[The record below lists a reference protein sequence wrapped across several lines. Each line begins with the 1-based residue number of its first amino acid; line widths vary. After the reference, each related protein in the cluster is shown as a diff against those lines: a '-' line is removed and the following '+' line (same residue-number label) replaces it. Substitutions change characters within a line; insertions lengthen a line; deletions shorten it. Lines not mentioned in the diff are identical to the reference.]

1 MQMQEGSELMKRVES
16 ENTYREFYRELK
28 YIVKFAYVL
37 DHRAFSKGTI
47 PCRSLH
53 VKIHQVVENDIRMRV
68 YQALALN
75 PNGGKIVLSES
86 GLRLRYFKYN
96 VFIP

>member
-1 MQMQEGSELMKRVES
+1 
-16 ENTYREFYRELK
+16 
-28 YIVKFAYVL
+28 VL

-47 PCRSLH
+47 PCRSRH

-75 PNGGKIVLSES
+75 PNSFVGIRSALAI
-86 GLRLRYFKYN
+86 LQIQRIHTLT
-96 VFIP
+96 P